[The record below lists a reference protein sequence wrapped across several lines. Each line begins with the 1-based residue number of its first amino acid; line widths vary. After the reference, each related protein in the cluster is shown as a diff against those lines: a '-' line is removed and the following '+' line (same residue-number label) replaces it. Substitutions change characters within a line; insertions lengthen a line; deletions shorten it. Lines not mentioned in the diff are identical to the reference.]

1 MKYSKDTYRLYESE
15 GLIASSMRTPTI
27 VETRTAEGT
36 RSIAIQ
42 RNRGLLFTVD
52 LDRLIREFRGAGA
65 TDRIDVGGKLTTTG
79 IHLAETA

>member
-1 MKYSKDTYRLYESE
+1 MKYSKDTYRVYESE

-27 VETRTAEGT
+27 VETRTAEGI

-42 RNRGLLFTVD
+42 RNRGLLFAVD
-52 LDRLIREFRGAGA
+52 LDCFIRELCCAFAA
-65 TDRIDVGGKLTTTG
+65 YSIDIGCKLTTTG

>member
-27 VETRTAEGT
+27 VETRTAEGI
-36 RSIAIQ
+36 RSIAVQ

-52 LDRLIREFRGAGA
+52 LDRLIRELCGAG
-65 TDRIDVGGKLTTTG
+65 TTNSIDIGCELTTTG
-79 IHLAETA
+79 IHLAKAA